1 MATGSICLI
10 IQNPNDWR
18 YWVTDRKLKPKY
30 GGEILCKIIYGTF
43 DDDPIGAFDLEMY
56 MRKSIL
62 DNLLNGKYTID
73 PESRWKRKLVVLDEN
88 KNEIQPLKE
97 DFCY

>member
-1 MATGSICLI
+1 MGSICHI
-10 IQNPNDWR
+10 VRNPKVWR
-18 YWVTDRKLKPKY
+18 FWETDKKLKHEY
-30 GGEILCKIIYGTF
+30 GGEILYKVVYGTF
-43 DDDPIGAFDLEMY
+43 DDDPIGVFDLEMY

-73 PESRWKRKLVVLDEN
+73 TNSRWERKLIVLDESKN
-88 KNEIQPLKE
+88 KIHPLKK

>member
-1 MATGSICLI
+1 MKNKVGKAISNCTPS
-10 IQNPNDWR
+10 
-18 YWVTDRKLKPKY
+18 
-30 GGEILCKIIYGTF
+30 KIIYGTF

-88 KNEIQPLKE
+88 KNEIQPLRE

>member
-1 MATGSICLI
+1 MGSICHI
-10 IQNPNDWR
+10 VQNPKNWR
-18 YWVTDRKLKPKY
+18 YWETNRKLKSEY
-30 GGEILCKIIYGTF
+30 GGEMLCKIAYGTF
-43 DDDPIGAFDLEMY
+43 DDDPIGVFDLEMY

-62 DNLLNGKYTID
+62 DNLLNGKYIID

-88 KNEIQPLKE
+88 KNKIEPLKE

>member
-1 MATGSICLI
+1 MIYEKQGW
-10 IQNPNDWR
+10 QGNKHWR
-18 YWVTDRKLKPKY
+18 YWETGRKLKPKY

-73 PESRWKRKLVVLDEN
+73 PESRWKGKLVVLDEN